1 MSHAKRMS
9 LSVKLAVVLACV
21 ASALGV
27 FASGAVAAKKAPPP
41 ANTETLAVFEKQ
53 LEAGEIKSAT
63 VRSKSH
69 SLHLNLSNGHHADLL
84 YAPSEAKKLRAELKA
99 HNVSVV
105 KKSPGHKLRYIVG
118 GIVIVVVVIL
128 LIAGFVLV
136 RRRRATADNY

>member
-1 MSHAKRMS
+1 MNRAKRMS
-9 LSVKLAVVLACV
+9 LTVKLTVVLACV
-21 ASALGV
+21 TSALGV
-27 FASGAVAAKKAPPP
+27 FAAGAVAAKKAPPP

-69 SLHLNLSNGHHADLL
+69 SLHLNLSNGHHADLI
-84 YAPSEAKKLRAELKA
+84 YAPSEAKKLRTELKA

-118 GIVIVVVVIL
+118 GIVIVVVIL
-128 LIAGFVLV
+128 LIVGFVLV
-136 RRRRATADNY
+136 RRRRATVDNY